1 METNRKENSQMAIIM
16 DLENLL
22 LQGTMKMILITT
34 LDNIKMTTSMAKES
48 LYGDMEYFMK
58 VDFKMASNQE
68 MELNGTLIETNMKEN
83 W

>member
-1 METNRKENSQMAIIM
+1 MAIIM

-34 LDNIKMTTSMAKES
+34 LDNSKMVKGMARES
-48 LYGDMEYFMK
+48 LFGDMDKFMK
-58 VDFKMASNQE
+58 VDFKMASYQE
-68 MELNGTLIETNMKEN
+68 MELNGTVMETNMKEN